1 MKLAFID
8 SYLTKSRE
16 TTTEYYQHI
25 IGNVPV
31 DIAYDRILKE
41 VLYCDLTDD
50 EQEQIK
56 NGTSVRKTLLLPSG
70 ESITGTISPV

>member
-1 MKLAFID
+1 MTI
-8 SYLTKSRE
+8 
-16 TTTEYYQHI
+16 EYYQHI

-41 VLYCDLTDD
+41 LLYSDLTSN

-70 ESITGTISPV
+70 KHISGIISPV